1 MDTTTLLYI
10 GLAVIVV
17 GVLVYQVV
25 TSNSRRNKRFM
36 SSIINSWGNLPKRE
50 YDYGELEHIAK
61 YFEATKKEEF
71 TIDDITWND
80 LDMDSVFC
88 MMNQCRSS
96 SGDDYLY
103 KLLRTPL
110 TSKKELEERNRI
122 ISFFQ
127 RNEKTRIAYQ
137 MELSK
142 VGHSKKF
149 ALIDYVNN
157 ITKLLPD
164 SNLDNYMHLFLY
176 VVVIFAIIAQPA
188 SGILVAIGVLI
199 YNIYTYY
206 KKKTEI
212 EPYYV
217 SVGAIVHLV
226 SCAQGLL
233 KLNVPELKDY
243 TENLKQAVNVLSSVK
258 GNAKFLGSTD
268 KFSGNMGSMMMDY
281 LNMFFRID
289 LIMFNRLL
297 AKVQKHKKEM
307 LILMD
312 EIGRLDAYI
321 SIASFREL
329 MPFYCESELEES
341 KEGFVEAKD
350 MYHPLL
356 SEPVANSIYEHHPV
370 LLTGSNASGKS
381 TFLKTVAINALL
393 SQTCGMALAKEYR
406 SCFFRI
412 YSSMALKDNIQ
423 GSESYFIV
431 EIKSLKRIL
440 DAVNQDK
447 TPVLCFVDEVL
458 RGTNTVERIAA
469 SSRILQSFADSG
481 VMCFAATHDIELTHM
496 LEHLYSN
503 YHFKEDVKDND
514 VIFNYRLYEGR
525 AVSRN
530 AIKLLGVLGY
540 NENVITKAD
549 ETAKRFL
556 DTGVWSLE

>member
-25 TSNSRRNKRFM
+25 TSNSRRNKRFL

-61 YFEATKKEEF
+61 YFQATKKEEF

-243 TENLKQAVNVLSSVK
+243 TENLKQAVNALSSVK

-356 SEPVANSIYEHHPV
+356 SEPVA
-370 LLTGSNASGKS
+370 NASGKS

-540 NENVITKAD
+540 DENVITKAD

>member
-25 TSNSRRNKRFM
+25 TSNSRRNKRFL

-61 YFEATKKEEF
+61 YFQATKQEEF

-110 TSKKELEERNRI
+110 TSKEELEERNRI

-127 RNEKTRIAYQ
+127 RNEKTRTAYQ

-199 YNIYTYY
+199 YNVYTYY

-258 GNAKFLGSTD
+258 GNARFLGSTD

-481 VMCFAATHDIELTHM
+481 VMCFAATHDIELTTI
-496 LEHLYSN
+496 LKDCYSN
-503 YHFKEDVKDND
+503 YHFQEEVTEDEVKFD
-514 VIFNYRLYEGR
+514 YKLYAGP
-525 AVSRN
+525 ATTRN
-530 AIKLLGVLGY
+530 AIKLL
-540 NENVITKAD
+540 NVIGYDKNIIKGA
-549 ETAKRFL
+549 EQRAMHFL
-556 DTGVWSLE
+556 TDGNWKS

>member
-481 VMCFAATHDIELTHM
+481 VMCFAATHDIELTSI
-496 LEHLYSN
+496 LKDCYSN
-503 YHFKEDVKDND
+503 YHFQEEVTEDEVKFD
-514 VIFNYRLYEGR
+514 YKLYAGP
-525 AVSRN
+525 ATTRN
-530 AIKLLGVLGY
+530 AIKLL
-540 NENVITKAD
+540 NVIGYDKNIIKGA
-549 ETAKRFL
+549 EQRAMHFL
-556 DTGVWSLE
+556 TDGNWKS

>member
-25 TSNSRRNKRFM
+25 TSNSRRNKRFL

-61 YFEATKKEEF
+61 YFQATKKEEF

-188 SGILVAIGVLI
+188 SGIIVAIGVLI

-481 VMCFAATHDIELTHM
+481 VMCFAATHDIELTTI
-496 LEHLYSN
+496 LKDCYSN
-503 YHFKEDVKDND
+503 YHFQEEVTEDEVKFD
-514 VIFNYRLYEGR
+514 YKLYAGP
-525 AVSRN
+525 ATTRN
-530 AIKLLGVLGY
+530 AIKLL
-540 NENVITKAD
+540 NVIGYDKNIIKGA
-549 ETAKRFL
+549 EQRAMHFL
-556 DTGVWSLE
+556 TDGNWKS

>member
-25 TSNSRRNKRFM
+25 TSNSRRNKRFL

-61 YFEATKKEEF
+61 YFEATKQEEF

-481 VMCFAATHDIELTHM
+481 VMCFAATHDIELTTI
-496 LEHLYSN
+496 LKDCYSN
-503 YHFKEDVKDND
+503 YHFQEEVTEDEVKFD
-514 VIFNYRLYEGR
+514 YKLYAGP
-525 AVSRN
+525 ATTRN
-530 AIKLLGVLGY
+530 AIKLL
-540 NENVITKAD
+540 NVIGYDKNIIKGA
-549 ETAKRFL
+549 EQRAMHFL
-556 DTGVWSLE
+556 TDGNWKS

>member
-1 MDTTTLLYI
+1 
-10 GLAVIVV
+10 
-17 GVLVYQVV
+17 
-25 TSNSRRNKRFM
+25 
-36 SSIINSWGNLPKRE
+36 
-50 YDYGELEHIAK
+50 
-61 YFEATKKEEF
+61 
-71 TIDDITWND
+71 
-80 LDMDSVFC
+80 
-88 MMNQCRSS
+88 
-96 SGDDYLY
+96 
-103 KLLRTPL
+103 
-110 TSKKELEERNRI
+110 
-122 ISFFQ
+122 
-127 RNEKTRIAYQ
+127 
-137 MELSK
+137 
-142 VGHSKKF
+142 
-149 ALIDYVNN
+149 
-157 ITKLLPD
+157 
-164 SNLDNYMHLFLY
+164 
-176 VVVIFAIIAQPA
+176 
-188 SGILVAIGVLI
+188 
-199 YNIYTYY
+199 
-206 KKKTEI
+206 
-212 EPYYV
+212 
-217 SVGAIVHLV
+217 
-226 SCAQGLL
+226 
-233 KLNVPELKDY
+233 
-243 TENLKQAVNVLSSVK
+243 
-258 GNAKFLGSTD
+258 
-268 KFSGNMGSMMMDY
+268 
-281 LNMFFRID
+281 
-289 LIMFNRLL
+289 
-297 AKVQKHKKEM
+297 
-307 LILMD
+307 
-312 EIGRLDAYI
+312 
-321 SIASFREL
+321 

-469 SSRILQSFADSG
+469 SSRILQSFANSG

-540 NENVITKAD
+540 DENVITKAD

>member
-61 YFEATKKEEF
+61 YFQATKKEEF

-481 VMCFAATHDIELTHM
+481 VMCFAATHDIELTTI
-496 LEHLYSN
+496 LKDCYSN
-503 YHFKEDVKDND
+503 YHFQEEVTEDEVKFD
-514 VIFNYRLYEGR
+514 YKLYAGP
-525 AVSRN
+525 ATTRN
-530 AIKLLGVLGY
+530 AIKLL
-540 NENVITKAD
+540 NVIGYDKNIIKGA
-549 ETAKRFL
+549 EQRAMHFL
-556 DTGVWSLE
+556 TDGNWKS

>member
-25 TSNSRRNKRFM
+25 TSNSRRNKRFL

-61 YFEATKKEEF
+61 YFQATKQEEF

-122 ISFFQ
+122 INFFQ
-127 RNEKTRIAYQ
+127 RNEKTRTAYQ

-199 YNIYTYY
+199 YNVYTYY

-243 TENLKQAVNVLSSVK
+243 
-258 GNAKFLGSTD
+258 TD

-540 NENVITKAD
+540 DENVITKAD
-549 ETAKRFL
+549 EPAKRFL

>member
-481 VMCFAATHDIELTHM
+481 VMCFAATHDIELTTI
-496 LEHLYSN
+496 LKDCYSN
-503 YHFKEDVKDND
+503 YHFQEEVTEDEVKFD
-514 VIFNYRLYEGR
+514 YKLYAGP
-525 AVSRN
+525 ATTRN
-530 AIKLLGVLGY
+530 AIKLL
-540 NENVITKAD
+540 NVIGYDKNIIKGA
-549 ETAKRFL
+549 EQRAMHFL
-556 DTGVWSLE
+556 TDGNWKS

>member
-61 YFEATKKEEF
+61 YFQATKQEEF

-341 KEGFVEAKD
+341 KEGFVESKD

-469 SSRILQSFADSG
+469 SSRILQSFAENG
-481 VMCFAATHDIELTHM
+481 VMCFAATHDIELTTI
-496 LEHLYSN
+496 LKDCYSN
-503 YHFKEDVKDND
+503 YHFQEEVTEDEVKFD
-514 VIFNYRLYEGR
+514 YKLYAGP
-525 AVSRN
+525 ATTRN
-530 AIKLLGVLGY
+530 AIKLL
-540 NENVITKAD
+540 NVIGYDKNIIKGA
-549 ETAKRFL
+549 EQRAMHFL
-556 DTGVWSLE
+556 TDGNWKS

>member
-61 YFEATKKEEF
+61 YFQATKQEEF

-469 SSRILQSFADSG
+469 SSRILQSFAENG
-481 VMCFAATHDIELTHM
+481 VMCFAATHDIELTTI
-496 LEHLYSN
+496 LKDCYSN
-503 YHFKEDVKDND
+503 YHFQEEVTEDEVKFD
-514 VIFNYRLYEGR
+514 YKLYAGP
-525 AVSRN
+525 ATTRN
-530 AIKLLGVLGY
+530 AIKLL
-540 NENVITKAD
+540 NVIGYDKNIIKGA
-549 ETAKRFL
+549 EQRAMHFL
-556 DTGVWSLE
+556 TDGNWKS